1 MTVPFSAR
9 RRAEEFDA
17 LLDGGSSP
25 ASRTALDERAAARFA
40 DLLAVVDDLRAIP
53 GPEPRPEFTASLRS
67 RLMAE
72 ADTVLVQ
79 QSARV
84 RADEARLVLPQR
96 PRARDRRLAT
106 LLGGAALVG
115 ATTSMAVA
123 AQTALPGDALYPVK
137 RVLEDARTEMASSD
151 TARGTLLL
159 ASAGDRLQEVDEL
172 ARASAPVRDAA
183 VADTLVAFSE
193 QATEASDALLAAYAE
208 SGDEQ
213 VVRTL
218 HDFAGTSMD
227 QLSALDAT
235 VPGSARD
242 ELVAAGRTVA
252 EIDRRAAT
260 ACPSCGDVTT
270 LPPFLLTAT
279 ALGQDVG
286 TVLTTS
292 STSIVDRGRTGQPA
306 IPVTISGQDVGGIVV
321 PELDTTLTG
330 PLTGETTDDPGE
342 AITGGAGAGTG
353 TGEGATGGG
362 GPTRLPDTGT
372 GTEVVQGT
380 VDDVTKLLTG
390 DVPPLVNEVPVVG
403 PVVGPT
409 VDGLSDGTAGGVDGT
424 VDGTLDGVGDT
435 LDQATDPLLD

>member
-17 LLDGGSSP
+17 LLDGGSAP
-25 ASRTALDERAAARFA
+25 ARTALDERDAARFA

-53 GPEPRPEFTASLRS
+53 GPEPRPEFTAALRS

-137 RVLEDARTEMASSD
+137 RVLEDARTEMAWSD
-151 TARGTLLL
+151 TDRGTLLL

-172 ARASAPVRDAA
+172 ARASTPVRDAA

-193 QATEASDALLAAYAE
+193 QAREASDALLAAYAE
-208 SGDEQ
+208 SGDER

-227 QLSALDAT
+227 QLAALDAT
-235 VPGSARD
+235 VPESARD

-260 ACPSCGDVTT
+260 ACPSCGDATT
-270 LPPFLLTAT
+270 LPPFLLTA
-279 ALGQDVG
+279 AAPGQDVAA
-286 TVLTTS
+286 VLTTS
-292 STSIVDRGRTGQPA
+292 STSIVDRGRTGQPT

-330 PLTGETTDDPGE
+330 ETTDDPGE
-342 AITGGAGAGTG
+342 TITGGDGTG
-353 TGEGATGGG
+353 TGTDAGDGATGGG
-362 GPTRLPDTGT
+362 APTRLPDTGT

-409 VDGLSDGTAGGVDGT
+409 VDGLADGT
-424 VDGTLDGVGDT
+424 VDGTVDDVGDT